1 MTPNPQAPICKN
13 PVFVVG
19 SPRSGTSILPWS
31 LHQHSNFWTS
41 RESDLLYNLFGN
53 SFPGEQRSHLDE
65 VFHLTYDRPEGTWL
79 HENHVD
85 KAEMLAYVGMGL
97 NALYTS
103 RSHPKRWVEQTPVNT
118 LMVENLSY
126 LFPGAQFVHILR
138 DGRRVVHSMLH
149 FADRLKAEVREA
161 MIRHGSFPSW
171 ATGAAEAART
181 WRLFVQT
188 ARDFEAAHRQRC
200 LTVVNEEMSARPA
213 QGFRRLL
220 EFLGA
225 PYEDAP
231 AQYFIT
237 HRINSSF
244 TAATAPAKDAW
255 NQWPSEWRS
264 AFYDEAGELLVK
276 LGFARQQEL
285 LDWLNDK
292 APPAKGT
299 P

>member
-1 MTPNPQAPICKN
+1 
-13 PVFVVG
+13 
-19 SPRSGTSILPWS
+19 
-31 LHQHSNFWTS
+31 
-41 RESDLLYNLFGN
+41 LLYNLFGN
-53 SFPGEQRSHLDE
+53 PFPGESRPHLDE
-65 VFHLTYDRPEGTWL
+65 VFHLTYARPEGTWL

-85 KAEMLAYVGMGL
+85 KEEVLAYLGMGL

-103 RSHPKRWVEQTPVNT
+103 RSYPKRWVEQTPVNT

-126 LFPGAQFVHILR
+126 MFPGAQFVHILR

-161 MIRHGSFPSW
+161 MIEHGTFPSW
-171 ATGAAEAART
+171 AVGAAEAAQT

-188 ARDFEAAHRQRC
+188 ALDFEAAHPQRC
-200 LTVVNEEMSARPA
+200 LTVVNEEMSANPPE
-213 QGFRRLL
+213 GFRRLL

-231 AQYFIT
+231 AQYFSS

-244 TAATAPAKDAW
+244 TAATTPANDAW

-264 AFYDEAGELLVK
+264 AFYDEAGALLVK
-276 LGFARQQEL
+276 LGFASQPEL
-285 LDWLNDK
+285 LDWLNGK
-292 APPAKGT
+292 PPPTKGT